1 MSKNSCT
8 LGLCVLAFVEKELS
22 VMMSARLVAT
32 VLREHKERA
41 GLSLESRLNV
51 IENSSSKIFSFSQ
64 QNGRMLLP
72 SVCPG

>member
-32 VLREHKERA
+32 VLREQKERA